1 MYRIQN
7 TRTNS
12 VEKSSN
18 KFVFPDQSALFGENP
33 QRLATFLRSGTRD
46 TDSRQY
52 MDNAN
57 DLRPVRQYVEADSPA
72 AQPGKT
78 IVNDQLHQQSMT
90 SDSDALV
97 GTGESGNKQKVNSY
111 TQKEN
116 KGCSDNDQKKL
127 RAAEARHR
135 HELLEEER
143 ELQDNLAEFWD
154 SRFDKPR
161 RYRLPQ
167 EIGMDKYGRDRP
179 AE

>member
-1 MYRIQN
+1 MYKMQN

-18 KFVFPDQSALFGENP
+18 KFVFPDHSALFDENP
-33 QRLATFLRSGTRD
+33 QRLGTFLRSGTRD

-57 DLRPVRQYVEADSPA
+57 DVRPVRQYVEADSPG
-72 AQPGKT
+72 AQPVK
-78 IVNDQLHQQSMT
+78 IVVNNQLRQQSLKN
-90 SDSDALV
+90 SRGEPVA
-97 GTGESGNKQKVNSY
+97 TGESGNKQKANSH
-111 TQKEN
+111 TQKDK
-116 KGCSDNDQKKL
+116 KGCPDNDQKKL

-135 HELLEEER
+135 LELLEEER

-161 RYRLPQ
+161 RCRLPQ
-167 EIGMDKYGRDRP
+167 ET
-179 AE
+179 